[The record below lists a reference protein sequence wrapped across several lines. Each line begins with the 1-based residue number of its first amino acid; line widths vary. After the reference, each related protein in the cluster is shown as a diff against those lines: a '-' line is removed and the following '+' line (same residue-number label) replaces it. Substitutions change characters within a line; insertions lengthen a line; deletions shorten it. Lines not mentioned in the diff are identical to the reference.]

1 MSILDGWFSLSNE
14 QNTSPTEDDERKE
27 GVLDEPEDEMS
38 LKLDDQ
44 ELLDLSSDWDKSWKK
59 KVENELK
66 DKRDNNKKAWLG
78 LSSSTSKCT
87 DTDNVIFESVE
98 TFIPNAS
105 RQTPVPVV
113 FADNSERGKIT
124 ADKVQKMLAFQAD
137 RLRLK
142 TKNKLILRHWAID
155 YIGAVKIGWDYI
167 ANDVSVKVIRPQRL
181 ILDPDATNEISEY
194 TGEYVGEVRRDTA
207 TTLTKRFPKKAEYI
221 KTLCKGKMGTVL
233 QYTEWW
239 TPEYVFWRME
249 NEILGKYKNPHW
261 NYEEPVAVTD
271 EYGEVSMEMK
281 RGTNHFNLPKMPY
294 VFMTVFSL
302 GENPVDDTS
311 LIEQVIPLQNTVSK
325 RITQID
331 SNADA
336 MNNGWLVSGDAFSKA
351 EAVDF
356 ARSVNSGNVGWVPT
370 GDVNRAARKEPAVP
384 LPQFIYQ
391 DLMDKRAEI
400 KNIFGVRG
408 STPQGILNER
418 TVGGKIEIKGQD
430 IDRIS
435 QITEFLEQFNDEV
448 FNWLTQM
455 FMVYYDEEHIAAIIG
470 SENAE
475 EFISLKAEEMN
486 QKLLV
491 SVKEGSMI
499 PKDPLTRRN
508 EAVDLWAAGAIDPIT
523 LHERLD
529 DPNPREAA
537 EKLVTWQTN
546 PQALFGGMEAQPEMA
561 VPGGTG
567 TIEQITP
574 MSEAP
579 PELQTGTVIQ

>member
-1 MSILDGWFSLSNE
+1 MSYLDGWHSLSNE
-14 QNTSPTEDDERKE
+14 QNTSSVEDDERKE
-27 GVLDEPEDEMS
+27 GVLDETEDEVS
-38 LKLDDQ
+38 LDLDDS
-44 ELLDLSSDWDKSWKK
+44 ELLELSEQWEKSWEK
-59 KVENELK
+59 KVENELD
-66 DKRDNNKKAWLG
+66 DKRKNNKNAWLG
-78 LSSSTSKCT
+78 KQDPSAKCT

-113 FADNSERGKIT
+113 FADNSEDGKSL
-124 ADKVQKMLAFQAD
+124 ANKVQKMLAFQAD

-142 TKNKLILRHWAID
+142 TKNKLVLRHWAID
-155 YIGAVKIGWDYI
+155 YIGAVKIGWDYVS
-167 ANDVSVKVIRPQRL
+167 NDVSAKVIRPQRL

-194 TGEYVGEVRRDTA
+194 TGEYVGEVRRDSAA
-207 TTLTKRFPKKAEYI
+207 TLIKRFPKKKEFI
-221 KTLCKGKMGTVL
+221 KRQCKDKMGTVL

-249 NEILGKYKNPHW
+249 KEILAKYKNPNW
-261 NYEEPVAVTD
+261 NYDEEAMVMD
-271 EYGEVSMEMK
+271 EYGNQTLEK
-281 RGTNHFNLPKMPY
+281 RKGQNHFDTPRMPY
-294 VFMTVFSL
+294 VFLTIFSL

-311 LIEQVIPLQNTVSK
+311 LIEQVIPLQKIVHK
-325 RITQID
+325 RVKQID
-331 SNADA
+331 DNADA
-336 MNNGWLVSGDAFSKA
+336 MNNGWLVSGDSFSKA
-351 EAVDF
+351 EATGF
-356 ARSVNSGNVGWVPT
+356 ARALNAGNVGWVPT
-370 GDVNRAARKEPAVP
+370 GDVNKAARREAAVP
-384 LPQFIYQ
+384 LPQFVYQ
-391 DLMDKRAEI
+391 DLIDKRAEI
-400 KNIFGVRG
+400 KNVFGVRG

-435 QITEFLEQFNDEV
+435 QITEFLEQFNDEI

-455 FMVYYDEEHIAAIIG
+455 FVVYYDETHVAAIIG

-475 EFISLKAEEMN
+475 EFIELRAEDFQ

-537 EKLVTWQTN
+537 EKLITWQTN
-546 PQALFGGMEAQPEMA
+546 PQALLGEQGMQGMQGQ
-561 VPGGTG
+561 VPGGS
-567 TIEQITP
+567 TIDQIVPETQ
-574 MSEAP
+574 AP
-579 PELQTGTVIQ
+579 PGLQTGTVIQ